1 MSIPGIPEKFYS
13 WIMTMIVDKLQAVQA
28 RIVAACA
35 MVGRDPAGVRLLA
48 VSKTFGPDAV
58 AAAMGGGQRAF
69 GENYIQEGVEKI
81 LTLREQQAAASRLS
95 DSSHAGT
102 PEWHCIGPVQ
112 SNKTRLVA
120 EHFDWV
126 QSVDRLKIAQRLS
139 EQRPAHLPPLQ
150 LCLQVNIDGGL
161 NKAGVAPQEAQAL
174 AVEVARLPRL
184 QLRGLMSI
192 PEPAPDFAAAC
203 AVHQRAR
210 DLFDR
215 INQAGVLPQ
224 PLDTLSMGMTDD
236 LEAAIHAGSTM
247 VRVGTAIFGG
257 R

>member
-1 MSIPGIPEKFYS
+1 
-13 WIMTMIVDKLQAVQA
+13 MTMIVDKLQAVQA

-35 MVGRDPAGVRLLA
+35 TAGRDPADVRLLA
-48 VSKTFGPDAV
+48 VSKTFGLDAV
-58 AAAMGGGQRAF
+58 LAAMSGGQRAF

-81 LTLREQQAAASRLS
+81 LALREQLAAPSPLS

-102 PEWHCIGPVQ
+102 AEWHCIGPIQ

-150 LCLQVNIDGGL
+150 LCLQVNIDGGVT
-161 NKAGVAPQEAQAL
+161 KAGVPPQELQAL
-174 AVEVARLPRL
+174 AVAVARLPRL
-184 QLRGLMSI
+184 RLRGLMSI
-192 PEPAPDFAAAC
+192 PEPAPDFVAAC
-203 AVHQRAR
+203 AVHQRTR
-210 DLFDR
+210 DLFDQ

-224 PLDTLSMGMTDD
+224 AMDTLSMGMTAD